1 MLTVEDALVKDQPDT
16 ALRLAAQMPLFTVR
30 PSSSVRSRHGLDVAN
45 AYARLGRFT
54 ESFGKLSELQA
65 ASPQWF
71 PNQTPARDTL
81 RT

>member
-1 MLTVEDALVKDQPDT
+1 
-16 ALRLAAQMPLFTVR
+16 FTVR

-81 RT
+81 RTIVEGRRTLTPEMRHMASTLQLAL